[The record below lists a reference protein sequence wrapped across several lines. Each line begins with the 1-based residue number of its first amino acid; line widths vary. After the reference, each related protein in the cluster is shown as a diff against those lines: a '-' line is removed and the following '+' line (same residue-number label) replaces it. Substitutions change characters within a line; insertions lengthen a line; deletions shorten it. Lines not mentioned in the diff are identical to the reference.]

1 MKMKTRTKSFRSKT
15 AQRSGSETDAL
26 LTLLSRLSTLSCD
39 FASASRKAVST
50 PSQDSARLRRY
61 VAPRYPPRPGTLER
75 VSTPRI
81 HPHVPPPATPPDR
94 RLVSCSTTTKQ
105 NAAAPLQRAAAGR
118 PPLIVLPH
126 SPYLTTAKRRGGG
139 AKMSLVWP
147 GTMLFMVFGAIA
159 SVLAFFAFSKPSK
172 QNDRRC
178 APGQWLRGALCA
190 RRVGSWT
197 ECLGASGRGIRGPGG
212 LGRLWQAGRARGP
225 RPGAVGPTSTLR

>member
-1 MKMKTRTKSFRSKT
+1 
-15 AQRSGSETDAL
+15 
-26 LTLLSRLSTLSCD
+26 
-39 FASASRKAVST
+39 
-50 PSQDSARLRRY
+50 
-61 VAPRYPPRPGTLER
+61 
-75 VSTPRI
+75 
-81 HPHVPPPATPPDR
+81 
-94 RLVSCSTTTKQ
+94 
-105 NAAAPLQRAAAGR
+105 
-118 PPLIVLPH
+118 
-126 SPYLTTAKRRGGG
+126 
-139 AKMSLVWP
+139 MSLVWP

-225 RPGAVGPTSTLR
+225 RPAQPQRSAKLSSTALCAQPGRANVHHCDGQHVADVRTAARPARPPPCPRHSRRLWRSRAATLARLLTDGSVRFFPDQVARGLHAPDEPDCATRAQPGGRGRRRINRPPSRAVGPAQGLPAAGFGPRFCQGGRESAACSNRISIV